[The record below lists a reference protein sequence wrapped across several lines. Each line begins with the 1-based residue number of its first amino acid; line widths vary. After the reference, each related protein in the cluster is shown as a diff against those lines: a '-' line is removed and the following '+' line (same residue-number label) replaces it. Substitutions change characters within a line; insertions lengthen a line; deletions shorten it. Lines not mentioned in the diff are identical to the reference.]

1 MNDPQQIRRA
11 LDEIRKA
18 LDAYPREGLAE
29 ILALVFKEY
38 VVESTQPIASGGHVL
53 DARSDLEGLSFPEL
67 VVWLQ
72 THLDLPEL
80 ALFEVSGAEV
90 SVRVDGRTAR
100 LRAQPAN
107 PNAPAAAPPA
117 PIAATPAPQLPRPPA
132 STTLPAQ
139 PAAPSP
145 PAAPTPAAP
154 TPAAPAPP
162 RPARWRPPRRSRR
175 PRRRA
180 RASRCSRWTDDERGG
195 APLLRARP

>member
-11 LDEIRKA
+11 LDEIKKA

-38 VVESTQPIASGGHVL
+38 VVESTQPIASGAHVL

-80 ALFEVSGAEV
+80 GLFEVSGTEV
-90 SVRVDGRTAR
+90 SVRVEGRTAR
-100 LRAQPAN
+100 LRAQPAA
-107 PNAPAAAPPA
+107 PAVPTAAPAAPV
-117 PIAATPAPQLPRPPA
+117 AATPAPQPPRPPA

-139 PAAPSP
+139 PAAASP
-145 PAAPTPAAP
+145 HAEPAAATGAV
-154 TPAAPAPP
+154 APAKEEPSSSETGT
-162 RPARWRPPRRSRR
+162 RFS
-175 PRRRA
+175 
-180 RASRCSRWTDDERGG
+180 
-195 APLLRARP
+195 LLEVD